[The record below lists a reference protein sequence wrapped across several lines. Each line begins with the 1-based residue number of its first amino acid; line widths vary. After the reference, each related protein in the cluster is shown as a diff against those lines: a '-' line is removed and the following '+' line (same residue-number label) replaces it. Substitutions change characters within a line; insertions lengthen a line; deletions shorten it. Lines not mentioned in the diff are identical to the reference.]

1 MSNYYY
7 KDGAIH
13 NDHHKEITI
22 NGLNNKD
29 TMSLV
34 KLFMA
39 DNVSD
44 VEEET
49 GIDDIVEKHIPQ
61 KKDEVKP
68 ICRKGG
74 RNPESLFKGKNG
86 KKDEEKTKMKAS
98 HFIDYLKEQGIFAI
112 TIDTSRDNEVNKAFV
127 SFYKKWVV
135 EDEIPSYPNGNAC
148 FRFLKE
154 DCELNMTSG
163 DSNYMKT
170 YGEFIR
176 KMILC
181 V

>member
-1 MSNYYY
+1 MKVKNFYNYGSYNEIHSNEVVNLTIEGGKTKINGKDIEEFTKSIEQQAIDKKVDISKSRGRKPECLFKR
-7 KDGAIH
+7 KDG
-13 NDHHKEITI
+13 
-22 NGLNNKD
+22 G
-29 TMSLV
+29 
-34 KLFMA
+34 
-39 DNVSD
+39 
-44 VEEET
+44 
-49 GIDDIVEKHIPQ
+49 
-61 KKDEVKP
+61 
-68 ICRKGG
+68 
-74 RNPESLFKGKNG
+74 
-86 KKDEEKTKMKAS
+86 KDEEKTKMKAS
-98 HFIDYLKEQGIFAI
+98 HFINYLKEQGIFAI

-176 KMILC
+176 KMILG